1 MYIRCLRGLKPRFE
15 KEIVGMVSLCF
26 SIKMGE
32 KIARPATLDG
42 DDTYKGDD
50 DK

>member
-1 MYIRCLRGLKPRFE
+1 LKPRFE
-15 KEIVGMVSLCF
+15 KEIVGMVFLCF

-32 KIARPATLDG
+32 NIAPPVTLDV